1 MGVPIQRRRLA
12 SLDHAFDI
20 PGIGKVPLVVNATGL
35 GARSLIGVE
44 DTAVYPA
51 RGQTVLVRAPEVS
64 RCVMHC
70 EAFINAPVNQGKGGS
85 FHSFHTGVGL
95 IYRQTH
101 RLNPLTSF
109 LDQVQTV

>member
-1 MGVPIQRRRLA
+1 MGIPLQRRRLA

-20 PGIGKVPLVVNATGL
+20 SGIGKVPLVVNATGL

-51 RGQTVLVRAPEVS
+51 RGQTVLVRALEVS

-70 EAFINAPVNQGKGGS
+70 EAFINAPKETGKGEGNS
-85 FHSFHTGVGL
+85 SSLRVL
-95 IYRQTH
+95 Q
-101 RLNPLTSF
+101 LTCR
-109 LDQVQTV
+109 